1 MILTNS
7 PTIKTKKMNTRTTP
21 TDLTE
26 YLETHYEISSYL
38 ALTEESPDTLAQ
50 FTRQN
55 EGIGGL
61 YELAKKL
68 TDQFTEETAGTQW
81 VTSDE
86 ADYFETLGEFM
97 YQREQEHRRNIQHEN
112 DRFRIL
118 TRGTTYAVQYVADGY
133 IAQYFP
139 TLAEAKK
146 YIGAK

>member
-1 MILTNS
+1 MIPTTS
-7 PTIKTKKMNTRTTP
+7 PTSKTKKMNTH
-21 TDLTE
+21 DLTE
-26 YLETHYEISSYL
+26 YLETHFEIVTHIN
-38 ALTEESPDTLAQ
+38 LTEESPHTLAH

-81 VTSDE
+81 GTSDE
-86 ADYFETLGEFM
+86 TDYFETLGEFM

-118 TRGTTYAVQYVADGY
+118 TRGTTYAVQYVEDGY
-133 IAQYFP
+133 IGQYFP

-146 YIGAK
+146 YIGATQ